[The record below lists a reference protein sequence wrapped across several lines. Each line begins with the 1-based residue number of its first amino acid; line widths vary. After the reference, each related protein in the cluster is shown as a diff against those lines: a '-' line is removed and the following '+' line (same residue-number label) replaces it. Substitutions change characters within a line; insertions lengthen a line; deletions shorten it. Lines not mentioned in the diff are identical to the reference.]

1 MSQPRVRIAPS
12 PTGFL
17 HVGTAH
23 TALFN
28 YLFAKQGGGAMVL
41 RIEDTDLER
50 SEMRFEKD
58 IFDELAWLGIEPN
71 ESPLTGGPYAPY
83 RQSERTATYCPHI
96 ERLLAE
102 GKAFYCFHT
111 QDELEAEK
119 KNLLYEKRPPIHM
132 CEFRTMDV
140 KEAEVLKDT
149 KQSYVIRFKTPAGR
163 RILFR
168 DLIRGE
174 LEFLTDILGDFSIA
188 KRVEV
193 PLYHFA
199 VVVDDYEM
207 KITHVIRGEDHLP
220 NTPKHILLNEAL
232 GFPQPL
238 YAHVSLI
245 LGPDRSKLSKRHGA
259 TAITE
264 FREMGYLPEALI
276 NFLGLL
282 GWNPGIER
290 ELFSLDE
297 LAREFS
303 LKGVQK
309 SGAIFD
315 FQKLDWMNGEY
326 IRKKSVAELTDLC
339 IPYFKSSLGV
349 STESVSRVFLEAMVS
364 LEQPRLKK
372 LSEIGEKTSYFF
384 SAPLYEKK
392 LLYWK
397 KQTTQEVAYALER
410 ADKVLANISTQ
421 TSKLEI
427 EAAFFLEIGED
438 DKGAILWPVRVAL
451 TGRKASPGPFEIIAV
466 IGRDEAQNRLARAQA
481 LLQKE

>member
-1 MSQPRVRIAPS
+1 MAPS

-28 YLFAKQGGGAMVL
+28 YLFAKREGGTFVL

-50 SEMRFEKD
+50 SDVRFEKD
-58 IFDELAWLGIEPN
+58 IFDELAWLGIVSDENPIK
-71 ESPLTGGPYAPY
+71 GGPYAPY
-83 RQSERTATYCPHI
+83 RQSERAATYRPPI

-111 QDELEAEK
+111 HDELEEEK
-119 KNLLYEKRPPIHM
+119 KNLLLAKRPPIHL
-132 CEFRTMDV
+132 CEFRTMDL
-140 KEAEVLKDT
+140 KEADVLKDA
-149 KQSYVIRFKTPAGR
+149 KPNYVIRFKTPVGTQVA
-163 RILFR
+163 FR

-174 LEFLTDILGDFSIA
+174 LKFSSDILGDFSIA
-188 KRVEV
+188 KRVDL

-207 KITHVIRGEDHLP
+207 KITHVIRGEDHIP

-238 YAHVSLI
+238 YAHLSLI

-259 TAITE
+259 TAVAE
-264 FREMGYLPEALI
+264 FRELGYLPEALI

-282 GWNPGIER
+282 GWNPGNDR
-290 ELFSLDE
+290 ELFSRDE
-297 LAREFS
+297 LAHKFS
-303 LKGVQK
+303 FEGVQK

-326 IRKKSVAELTDLC
+326 IRKKPIAELTDLC
-339 IPYFKSSLGV
+339 VPYIEKTLGIAVGSIPRS
-349 STESVSRVFLEAMVS
+349 FLEAVIS

-372 LSEIGEKTSYFF
+372 LSDIGEKVSYFF
-384 SAPLYEKK
+384 NAPVYEKE
-392 LLYWK
+392 LLRWK
-397 KQTTQEVAYALER
+397 
-410 ADKVLANISTQ
+410 NQ
-421 TSKLEI
+421 TSQETKDALTQADNILADIPMKASVLEI
-427 EAAFFLEIGED
+427 ETAFFSVIGEG
-438 DKGAILWPVRVAL
+438 DKGVLLWPLRVAL

-466 IGRDEAQNRLARAQA
+466 MERDEARSRIARAQA
-481 LLQKE
+481 LLQ